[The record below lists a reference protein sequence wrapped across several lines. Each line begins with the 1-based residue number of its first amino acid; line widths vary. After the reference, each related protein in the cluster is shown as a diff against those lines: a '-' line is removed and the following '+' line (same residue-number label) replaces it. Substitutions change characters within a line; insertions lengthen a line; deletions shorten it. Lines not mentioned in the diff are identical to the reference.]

1 MTEET
6 PTPTVDEADQIA
18 RARLQTLSNDLAAW
32 GDEYG
37 LANDPYVST
46 LKQAIDS
53 RDNLTAFATSDPHDL
68 LPHPEPRSGQPVAS
82 IARILAILRNVL
94 VFLPVAIT
102 WLSISRATEK
112 FGEYADLAPEDEEK
126 LSFLQFWQSGGPS
139 NLDGFTQL
147 SSTWRITDVAGGVVW
162 IIAAVILL
170 TGLASILEDV
180 ALRRQTKEEQ
190 RVDRSRTE
198 LAVKIMTGLQGNRSI
213 DAQTIEESL
222 ALILNDLGQAARDVN
237 LAAERLE
244 TSTTGVGSLT
254 PRIEELTV
262 QVDTLASKFSSD
274 LQDGI
279 TGLANAVTA
288 LGSTLDGDLQR
299 FMADVL
305 AGLEEVTERLK
316 TTSVGVEF
324 GTKMLRDDLDA
335 IHQRLSKIVHPQ

>member
-6 PTPTVDEADQIA
+6 PTPNVDDADKVIQ
-18 RARLQTLSNDLAAW
+18 ARLQQLSKDLANW
-32 GDEYG
+32 GDQFD
-37 LANDPYVST
+37 LTDDPYVST
-46 LKQAIDS
+46 LKRAIDS
-53 RDNLTAFATSDPHDL
+53 RDNLTAFATSNPNDL
-68 LPHPEPRSGQPVAS
+68 LPHPEPAFSQPIAGVARALS
-82 IARILAILRNVL
+82 IIRNVL

-102 WLSISRATEK
+102 WFSISRATEK
-112 FGEYADLAPEDEEK
+112 FGEYAELISEDEEK
-126 LSFLQFWQSGGPS
+126 LSFLQFWQSGGPAD
-139 NLDGFTQL
+139 LDGFTRL
-147 SSTWRITDVAGGVVW
+147 SSTWRITDVAGSVVW
-162 IIAAVILL
+162 IIATVIVL
-170 TGLASILEDV
+170 TAISSILEDV
-180 ALRRQTKEEQ
+180 AARRHAKQEQ
-190 RVDRSRTE
+190 LADRSRTE

-222 ALILNDLGQAARDVN
+222 AIILNDLGQAARDVQV
-237 LAAERLE
+237 AAERLE
-244 TSTTGVGSLT
+244 TSTTGVSSLT
-254 PRIEELTV
+254 PRIEALTV

-335 IHQRLSKIVHPQ
+335 IHERLSKIVRPQ